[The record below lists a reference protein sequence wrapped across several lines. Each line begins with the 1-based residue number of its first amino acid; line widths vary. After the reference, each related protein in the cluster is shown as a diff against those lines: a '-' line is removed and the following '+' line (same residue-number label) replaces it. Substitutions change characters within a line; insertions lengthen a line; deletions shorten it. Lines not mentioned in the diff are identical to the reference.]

1 MECRDRIGLFPEE
14 VFKLWTCS
22 MCYSYLFPDAVPLT
36 PNGSK
41 NFPKLDTWNGSASYT
56 PNIENSTSKDLIC
69 ATLSNDDCRRWS
81 SCCIAALMCC
91 QRQISITFYDPPGHY
106 CPPTWDGFSCFE
118 ATRAGTKAIISCP
131 SYIDQAVP
139 TAIASKHCTLNGTW
153 WRENVTNQEWTD
165 YTTCVHLQGFKTL
178 YYVGVSC
185 NILSLALLLPA
196 CVVFVLYRAQE

>member
-41 NFPKLDTWNGSASYT
+41 NFPKLDAWNGSASYT
-56 PNIENSTSKDLIC
+56 PDIENSTSKDLIC
-69 ATLSNDDCRRWS
+69 ATLSSDDCRRWS

-139 TAIASKHCTLNGTW
+139 SGKRKCL
-153 WRENVTNQEWTD
+153 
-165 YTTCVHLQGFKTL
+165 
-178 YYVGVSC
+178 
-185 NILSLALLLPA
+185 
-196 CVVFVLYRAQE
+196 CVVDNEMSRIADSRYVNLVCCCIGIRDKRLSGDESRFRLIYVYHTEYNLLVRYYYI